1 MTNDNLMEFLQ
12 ERVFPVRLTHHMTYP
27 ADMDEPSVGVILDC
41 PEDQITCV
49 LLPTFVK
56 DVLHM
61 EVHTFVDGQRVDPA
75 ITKSEETDG
84 CCELILRRPSA
95 RTTLA

>member
-1 MTNDNLMEFLQ
+1 MDDNLMEFLQ
-12 ERVFPVRLTHHMTYP
+12 ERVLPTRLMHHMKYP
-27 ADMDEPSVGVILDC
+27 VVMDEPSVGVILDC

-56 DVLHM
+56 NVLHM